1 MRSFNGD
8 IYQFFDPTVMF
19 IICFYVTIAVLT
31 LGFLEVVFVLRNLER
46 NELPSTV
53 IRLISAKDKKAIIED
68 KLQARI
74 TLI

>member
-1 MRSFNGD
+1 
-8 IYQFFDPTVMF
+8 MF
-19 IICFYVTIAVLT
+19 IICFYATIAISM
-31 LGFLEVVFVLRNLER
+31 LGFPEVVFVLRNLER

>member
-1 MRSFNGD
+1 
-8 IYQFFDPTVMF
+8 MF
-19 IICFYVTIAVLT
+19 IICFYAAIAVLT
-31 LGFLEVVFVLRNLER
+31 LGFLEVAFVLRNLER

-53 IRLISAKDKKAIIED
+53 LRLISAKDKKAIMRD

>member
-46 NELPSTV
+46 N
-53 IRLISAKDKKAIIED
+53 
-68 KLQARI
+68 
-74 TLI
+74 